1 MGIEMLEESESLNIT
16 EMESVRMMNE
26 ASRFMSETLNA
37 VLTMQKIEQGKL
49 ELQMKPFQIADKV
62 KAIVSTFE
70 GMAKANHIAT
80 EVDVQIRPSLIV
92 LGDSFQLDHVT
103 ANFLSN
109 AIKFSKPY
117 SKITVVVEGKP
128 IAPSARSP
136 NTNKHEISVS
146 VRDEGPGISKEDIAK
161 LFTPFMQ
168 IRPGELQQGRGT
180 GIGLSICKQ
189 IVKLH
194 GGEITCESEVGV
206 GSVFKYTIP
215 FEEVVSPGTLR
226 LSEKSSR
233 RESGGSVR
241 IKRRRETLLDSLIR
255 TQPVYNQAL
264 RQRSIVLEEKGN
276 EEDEE
281 GEDGAGEGSEV
292 DNDYSGIGDVL
303 VVDDVA
309 SNRKMLSLLLSRRKV
324 RSEMAEDGADVV
336 DMARVGSLTK
346 FKLVLMDNQMPRMT
360 GVQAVKRLREIGFK
374 HLVIG
379 LTASALSDDVEAY
392 VDAGADF
399 VLSKPLHMEKLDEVL
414 RFIRKEGCE
423 SLVGHR
429 LVNTLGGDLEW

>member
-1 MGIEMLEESESLNIT
+1 MGIEMLEESESLNLT

-70 GMAKANHIAT
+70 GMAKANNIAT
-80 EVDVQIRPSLIV
+80 EVDVQIRPSLVV

-215 FEEVVSPGTLR
+215 FEEVISPGTLR

-276 EEDEE
+276 EEDED

-346 FKLVLMDNQMPRMT
+346 LKLVLMDNQMPRMT
-360 GVQAVKRLREIGFK
+360 GVQAVKRLREMGFK

-399 VLSKPLHMEKLDEVL
+399 VLSKPLHMEKLDE
-414 RFIRKEGCE
+414 
-423 SLVGHR
+423 
-429 LVNTLGGDLEW
+429 